1 MLQIPKEQQNQNS
14 VGHVSLKAR
23 SIGLKL
29 RLMILFTTLT
39 IISGCTEF
47 ALLMSGSSIAISQNA
62 YVKAYNGMDVLTIMR
77 TEKSIKG
84 HAYDSAKKAWTEVKE
99 GKKYIYDKTW
109 GLTD

>member
-1 MLQIPKEQQNQNS
+1 M
-14 VGHVSLKAR
+14 
-23 SIGLKL
+23 
-29 RLMILFTTLT
+29 TL
-39 IISGCTEF
+39 IIVSGCTEF
-47 ALLMSGSSIAISQNA
+47 AMLMSGSSLAISQSSYA
-62 YVKAYNGMDVLTIMR
+62 KLYNGVDFLTVIT